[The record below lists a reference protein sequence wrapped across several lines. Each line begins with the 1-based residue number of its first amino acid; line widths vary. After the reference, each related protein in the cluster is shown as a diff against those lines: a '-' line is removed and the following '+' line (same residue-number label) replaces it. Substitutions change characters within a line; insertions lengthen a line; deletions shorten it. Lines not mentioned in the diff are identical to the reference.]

1 MKVYIDRA
9 EWWPMYS
16 LTDNKFFDEVAVEV
30 SEEFYAEITR
40 AHSAFVDIQEKLAD
54 LYVKGL
60 KS

>member
-1 MKVYIDRA
+1 
-9 EWWPMYS
+9 MYS